1 MVKHGF
7 CVVETTTWGD
17 FDREKWYLHKVT
29 HNHPVWMQEYA
40 RENGRFPKMVWKL
53 LFQLDIAGFSVAMLN
68 ELVMTTVVTVKKRV
82 SWAWLG
88 DSRAEFFSGTAML
101 ILSEFQEEGTPRIH
115 FDPFCGF
122 FHLGNR
128 SCFSKPTPRRFRAR
142 PGARQATALAQPA
155 SRRPLG
161 LMADTA
167 TTPGWL
173 MSYWILQ
180 TKNWGRSQ
188 SFYRGIIHSI
198 IPL

>member
-1 MVKHGF
+1 MVKHRF

-88 DSRAEFFSGTAML
+88 DSRAEFFSRQCSFSVSKKKGPQES
-101 ILSEFQEEGTPRIH
+101 ILIH
-115 FDPFCGF
+115 FVVSFTWETGLVFP
-122 FHLGNR
+122 
-128 SCFSKPTPRRFRAR
+128 SPKKIPR
-142 PGARQATALAQPA
+142 PA
-155 SRRPLG
+155 RRPTSNSVTACVTATCWAHG
-161 LMADTA
+161 DTA

-180 TKNWGRSQ
+180 SKNWGRSQ
-188 SFYRGIIHSI
+188 SIQNYPQSF
-198 IPL
+198 L